1 MLIND
6 LIAMLEDLPRTL
18 AAGWAAWLFAG
29 LLLSVWQRR
38 DSRRLVV
45 LGAGKRQK
53 SGRARRRRAC
63 RARRRRPVKSVP
75 MSSGD
80 AFGELEALLE
90 PPTGTHRMPG
100 EASPV
105 STEPSPL
112 GRPRS
117 RRARRA
123 SPKATATVSRPPRD
137 RPA

>member
-18 AAGWAAWLFAG
+18 AAGWATWLFAG

-45 LGAGKRQK
+45 LDSGKRQK
-53 SGRARRRRAC
+53 SGVRTASGVGVSVRTG
-63 RARRRRPVKSVP
+63 KSVP

-90 PPTGTHRMPG
+90 PPTGSHRMPG
-100 EASPV
+100 ESSPV
-105 STEPSPL
+105 STEPSPSTAPGL
-112 GRPRS
+112 GAPQS
-117 RRARRA
+117 L
-123 SPKATATVSRPPRD
+123 P
-137 RPA
+137 

>member
-6 LIAMLEDLPRTL
+6 VFGMLEDLPRTL
-18 AAGWAAWLFAG
+18 AAGWATWLFVG

-45 LGAGKRQK
+45 LGPGKRQK
-53 SGRARRRRAC
+53 SGVRPPSGVGAPAR
-63 RARRRRPVKSVP
+63 PLKSVP

-90 PPTGTHRMPG
+90 PPTGSHRMPG

-105 STEPSPL
+105 LTEPSRCAAPVL
-112 GRPRS
+112 
-117 RRARRA
+117 
-123 SPKATATVSRPPRD
+123 
-137 RPA
+137 PAPQSLP

>member
-6 LIAMLEDLPRTL
+6 LIGMLEDLPRTL
-18 AAGWAAWLFAG
+18 AAGWATWLFAG

-45 LGAGKRQK
+45 VGSGTRQK
-53 SGRARRRRAC
+53 SGVRPPSGVPAPARS
-63 RARRRRPVKSVP
+63 VKSVP

-90 PPTGTHRMPG
+90 PPTGSHRMPG

-105 STEPSPL
+105 STEPSP
-112 GRPRS
+112 S
-117 RRARRA
+117 
-123 SPKATATVSRPPRD
+123 TAAGLAAPQSLP
-137 RPA
+137 

>member
-6 LIAMLEDLPRTL
+6 VIGMLEELPRTL
-18 AAGWAAWLFAG
+18 AAGWATWLFAG

-45 LGAGKRQK
+45 LGPATRQK
-53 SGRARRRRAC
+53 SGVRPPPGVPTPA
-63 RARRRRPVKSVP
+63 RPVKSVP

-90 PPTGTHRMPG
+90 PPTGSHRMPG

-105 STEPSPL
+105 LTEPS
-112 GRPRS
+112 RS
-117 RRARRA
+117 A
-123 SPKATATVSRPPRD
+123 PTVLAAPQSLP
-137 RPA
+137 